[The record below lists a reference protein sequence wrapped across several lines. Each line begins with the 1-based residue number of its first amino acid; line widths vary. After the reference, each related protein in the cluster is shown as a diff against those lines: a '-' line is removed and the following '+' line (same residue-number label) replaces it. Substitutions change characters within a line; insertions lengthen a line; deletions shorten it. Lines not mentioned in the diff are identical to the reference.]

1 MVWQYYHNRGIYNK
15 SKLNKEKLYP
25 RNVWGSL
32 VILSNQTKKS
42 PTVWNMCEPILAAHV
57 VI

>member
-42 PTVWNMCEPILAAHV
+42 PTV
-57 VI
+57 